1 MTNKKITELS
11 AREILD
17 SRGNPTVAAELTL
30 ENEFVGLAAVP
41 SGASIG
47 KYEAVE
53 LRDNDPKRYKGK
65 GVLRA
70 VNNIKT
76 EIKSAILGKEF
87 NQESL
92 DKLLIELDGTEN
104 KGKLGANATLGVS
117 MAFARACSQAEKQEL
132 YQYLNILS
140 GEGELQLPQPM
151 FNIINGG
158 KHADSGLDI
167 QEFMLAPINFPSFH
181 EKLRVASEI
190 FHNLEEILKSRGL
203 KTSVGDEGGFAPEL
217 KSNEEALDLIVEAI
231 EKDGYSKEDVQIG
244 LDSAANSFYNIESQK
259 YEVKIQGVKKEINSD
274 ELLNWYVELIKN
286 YPIQLIEDGF
296 AEDDWEGFQKFNK
309 MLGDKITNVG
319 DDLLVTNIKR
329 IKLAIEKQ
337 AVNAVL
343 IKLNQIGTVSETIAA
358 IKLTKKQGWKPFV
371 SHRSGETEDTFIAD
385 LSVGLV
391 CPLIK
396 FGSLSRTDRICK
408 YNRLML
414 IEDKMTSQVG
424 YSNPVIS

>member
-1 MTNKKITELS
+1 MTTKKITALS

-17 SRGNPTVAAELTL
+17 SRGNPTVAVELIL
-30 ENEFVGLAAVP
+30 ENKFAGLAAVP
-41 SGASIG
+41 SGASTG

-65 GVLRA
+65 GVLQA
-70 VNNIKT
+70 VNNIQTK
-76 EIKSAILGKEF
+76 IKYVVSDQEF
-87 NQESL
+87 DQESL

-104 KGKLGANATLGVS
+104 KSQLGANALLGVS
-117 MAFARACSQAEKQEL
+117 MAFSRAYALSEKQEL
-132 YQYLNILS
+132 YQYLQNLS
-140 GEGELQLPQPM
+140 GETELQLPQPL

-167 QEFMLAPINFPSFH
+167 QEFMLSPVNFPSFH
-181 EKLRVASEI
+181 EKLRAASEI
-190 FHNLEEILKSRGL
+190 FHTLEEILKSRGL

-217 KSNEEALDLIVEAI
+217 KSNEEALDFIVEAV
-231 EKDGYSKEDVQIG
+231 EKAGYSPKDVRIG
-244 LDSAANSFYNIESQK
+244 LDSAASSFYNEEKKK
-259 YEVKIQGVKKEINSD
+259 YALKIRGIKKEVNSD
-274 ELLNWYVELIKN
+274 ELLNWYGELIKK
-286 YPIQLIEDGF
+286 YPIMLIEDGF
-296 AEDDWEGFQKFNK
+296 AEDDWEGFQKFNQK
-309 MLGDKITNVG
+309 LGDKIINVG

-329 IKLAIEKQ
+329 IELAIEER

-358 IKLTKKQGWKPFV
+358 IKLTRKQGWQPFV

-385 LSVGLV
+385 LSVGLA

-396 FGSLSRTDRICK
+396 SGSLSRTDRICK

-414 IEDKMTSQVG
+414 IEDQIAS
-424 YSNPVIS
+424 

>member
-1 MTNKKITELS
+1 MTTKKITALS

-17 SRGNPTVAAELTL
+17 SRGNPTVAVELIL
-30 ENEFVGLAAVP
+30 ENKFAGLAAVP
-41 SGASIG
+41 SGASTG

-65 GVLRA
+65 GVLQA
-70 VNNIKT
+70 VNNIQTK
-76 EIKSAILGKEF
+76 IKYVVSDQEF
-87 NQESL
+87 DQESL

-104 KGKLGANATLGVS
+104 KSQLGANALLGVS
-117 MAFARACSQAEKQEL
+117 MAFARAYAGAENQEL
-132 YQYLNILS
+132 YQYLKNLS
-140 GEGELQLPQPM
+140 GETELQLPQPL

-167 QEFMLAPINFPSFH
+167 QEFMLSPVNFPSFH
-181 EKLRVASEI
+181 EKLRAASEI
-190 FHNLEEILKSRGL
+190 FHTLEEILKSRGL

-217 KSNEEALDLIVEAI
+217 KSNEEALDFIVEAV
-231 EKDGYSKEDVQIG
+231 EKAGYSPKDVRIG
-244 LDSAANSFYNIESQK
+244 LDSAASSFYNEEKKK
-259 YEVKIQGVKKEINSD
+259 YALKIRGIKKEVNSD
-274 ELLNWYVELIKN
+274 ELLNWYGELIKK
-286 YPIQLIEDGF
+286 YPIMLIEDGF
-296 AEDDWEGFQKFNK
+296 AEDDWEGFQKFNQK
-309 MLGDKITNVG
+309 LGDKIINVG

-329 IKLAIEKQ
+329 IELAIEER

-358 IKLTKKQGWKPFV
+358 IKLTRKQGWQPFV

-385 LSVGLV
+385 LSVGLA

-396 FGSLSRTDRICK
+396 SGSLSRTDRICK

-414 IEDKMTSQVG
+414 IEDQIAS
-424 YSNPVIS
+424 